1 MEMWSGKSCILEL
14 GLSEWAAKALQ
25 SVQAVLHNAL
35 QSSCG
40 IQNLLFQ
47 SHAGVGVV
55 GVGFPAICWHPLL
68 HSP

>member
-35 QSSCG
+35 
-40 IQNLLFQ
+40 
-47 SHAGVGVV
+47 
-55 GVGFPAICWHPLL
+55 
-68 HSP
+68 